1 MPNERMNMQD
11 ERERYKELLR
21 MLDREEPWDGPAS
34 MWGQTYNGDIAY
46 IVKLF
51 EVPHP
56 ERLPEIA
63 TRWRESGRTYLG
75 AWYERLTL
83 TVSALRGNTEE
94 QWVVRDA
101 MVISRDAEFFILRMH
116 HDTKEITE
124 ADAFDEESPLT
135 EGLRLIA
142 AAAWTD

>member
-1 MPNERMNMQD
+1 
-11 ERERYKELLR
+11 
-21 MLDREEPWDGPAS
+21 
-34 MWGQTYNGDIAY
+34 
-46 IVKLF
+46 LF

-75 AWYERLTL
+75 AGYERLTL

-116 HDTKEITE
+116 HDTKEIAE
-124 ADAFDEESPLT
+124 ADVFDEESPLT

>member
-1 MPNERMNMQD
+1 MSLPNERMTMFTA
-11 ERERYKELLR
+11 RERYAQLLQL
-21 MLDREEPWDGPAS
+21 LDETVEWDGPAF
-34 MWGQTYNGDIAY
+34 MWGEERDGTIIQ
-46 IVKLF
+46 LF

-75 AWYERLTL
+75 SGYERLTL
-83 TVSALRGNTEE
+83 TISALRGNSGG

-124 ADAFDEESPLT
+124 ADVFDEESPLT